1 MALHSK
7 SAIEHHLA
15 DKKRRGYPWQL
26 AIDKAAVGIE
36 ARFVSIARKVHTRA
50 RQFIRP
56 IFPEQIMSTHAGTAV
71 LSAARRVSAAGSP
84 SPHRTWIERKQK
96 MKHERSITTT
106 ESATSSE
113 VQNLDPK
120 RWWALACLLVGS
132 FLALLDFFI
141 VIVAMPSITSGLQ
154 ATAADAQL
162 IISSYSVV
170 YAVFLITGGRLGDIY
185 GRKSIFLISLA
196 GFALA
201 SAFCGLAW
209 SPSSLIMARLLQAM
223 AAAAMAPQALASVHA
238 LFPPRERGRAL
249 SIYGITLGLSSAV
262 GQLVGGALVAADI
275 GGLSWRLIFLI
286 NVPMVVVAFIA
297 TLRVLRDTRSER
309 RPRLDWGGVVLSC
322 AALTAFVLPLVE
334 GRERGWP
341 VWSIVMLLTTPI
353 FVEWFRRY
361 EIRLAGAGG
370 DPLIALEIFQQP
382 GLMRGLGAIMTLYA
396 ISTFFLIYSIYLQA
410 ALGFTALQAGL
421 GVIPFSIGFVTGSTF
436 SPLFG
441 RWLGRAATSFGYSLS
456 ATGAIAIALIA
467 SHFAAGVAPPW
478 TLLGPAVVVVGLGM
492 GMSMP
497 TMMRTIVERVEPR
510 HAGLVGGIVNSTLQ
524 VSAAVGIAVLGGLFY
539 SVIGAHAV
547 PATVTRAFSVTLVG
561 IAICHVGGALLAVGL
576 GQRKPR
582 SPTGT
587 VF

>member
-1 MALHSK
+1 
-7 SAIEHHLA
+7 
-15 DKKRRGYPWQL
+15 
-26 AIDKAAVGIE
+26 
-36 ARFVSIARKVHTRA
+36 
-50 RQFIRP
+50 
-56 IFPEQIMSTHAGTAV
+56 
-71 LSAARRVSAAGSP
+71 
-84 SPHRTWIERKQK
+84 
-96 MKHERSITTT
+96 MKHERPMTAAA
-106 ESATSSE
+106 SAIPSE
-113 VQNLDPK
+113 VETLDPR

-154 ATAADAQL
+154 GTAADAQL
-162 IISSYSVV
+162 IISGYAVV

-185 GRKSIFLISLA
+185 GRKSVFLISLA
-196 GFALA
+196 GFAVA

-209 SPSSLIMARLLQAM
+209 SPSSLIMARLLQAL

-249 SIYGITLGLSSAV
+249 SIYGITLGLSSAL
-262 GQLVGGALVAADI
+262 GQLLGGALVAANI
-275 GGLSWRLIFLI
+275 SGLSWRLIFLI
-286 NVPMVVVAFIA
+286 NVPIVVVAFIA
-297 TLRVLRDTRSER
+297 TLRVLRETRSER

-341 VWSIVMLLTTPI
+341 LWSIVMLLTTPI

-361 EIRLAGAGG
+361 EIRLAKAGG

-421 GVIPFSIGFVTGSTF
+421 GIIPFSIGFVIGSTF

-441 RWLGRAATSFGYSLS
+441 RWLGRAATSLGFSFS
-456 ATGAIAIALIA
+456 ATGAVAIALIA
-467 SHFAAGVAPPW
+467 SHFAAGVIPPW
-478 TLLGPAVVVVGLGM
+478 ALLGPAVAVVGLGM
-492 GMSMP
+492 GVSMP
-497 TMMRTIVERVEPR
+497 TMMRAIVERVEPR

-524 VSAAVGIAVLGGLFY
+524 VSAAVGIAVLGGMFY
-539 SVIGAHAV
+539 TVIGAHAV
-547 PATVTRAFSVTLVG
+547 PATVTRAFSITLVG
-561 IAICHVGGALLAVGL
+561 IAVCHIGGALLAAGL

-582 SPTGT
+582 GAADGSSRARE
-587 VF
+587 